1 MNTLKIAISGL
12 LLVVAG
18 AALAEEVTCESV
30 DGKRKECRMDSRG
43 QVRMVQQLSKADC
56 VEGRTWG
63 QDRQGVWVD
72 DGCRATF
79 EAEHGAPSSVTC
91 ESVDNASHSCA
102 MNTEGGVR
110 LVTQHSKADCTE
122 GRTWGTTREGVW
134 VSHGC
139 RAEFQNAG
147 GRYHH

>member
-12 LLVVAG
+12 LLVAAG
-18 AALAEEVTCESV
+18 GVLAEEVTCESI
-30 DGKRKECRMDSRG
+30 DGKRNECRMDARG
-43 QVRMVQQLSKADC
+43 HVRVVTQLSKADC

-72 DGCRATF
+72 DGCRAVF
-79 EAEHGAPSSVTC
+79 AADDAAPNSVTC

-110 LVTQHSKADCTE
+110 LVTQHSKADCIE
-122 GRTWGTTREGVW
+122 GRTWGVTRQGVW

-139 RAEFQNAG
+139 RADFENSSA
-147 GRYHH
+147 RHR